1 MDRTLQVLALVAL
14 LLYIAPA
21 AFGGRLTDGQRGW
34 MQKAALGAVG
44 VGLAIALIETIF
56 WFVH

>member
-1 MDRTLQVLALVAL
+1 MDRTFQVLALVAL

-21 AFGGRLTDGQRGW
+21 AFAGRLSDGQRGG

-44 VGLAIALIETIF
+44 IGLAIALIETIL

>member
-1 MDRTLQVLALVAL
+1 MDRTFQVLALVAL

-21 AFGGRLTDGQRGW
+21 AFAGRLTDGQRAW

-44 VGLAIALIETIF
+44 IGLVIALIETVF
-56 WFVH
+56 WFAR